1 MKHEGAITVM
11 STQTHVPQMTVRGL
25 TKSYGSANILNGIDL
40 EVAPGE
46 IVSIVGPSGVGKTT
60 LLRSLSGLT
69 PLTSGDVLIDG
80 KAVSGP
86 VEEIGLVFQDYR
98 GSMFPWMSTLQ
109 NVAFPLEGKGIAK
122 AERDK
127 TARKCLADVGLEQAA
142 DKYPWELSGGMQ
154 QRVAIARAL
163 AYDAQ
168 ILLMDE
174 PFGSL
179 DAQTKLVLED
189 LVIDLQRRLG
199 ISVILVTHD
208 IDEAVYMSDR
218 VVVLNNKP
226 ARVVDVVDVPLG
238 REREQIETKSDPQFV
253 QARNRVMREIM
264 GQSSLTK
271 REE

>member
-1 MKHEGAITVM
+1 MKHEDTF
-11 STQTHVPQMTVRGL
+11 GL
-25 TKSYGSANILNGIDL
+25 MNTSATAPPMRVTNLSKNYGDHQVLKRINLSVD
-40 EVAPGE
+40 PGE
-46 IVSIVGPSGVGKTT
+46 IVAIVGPSGVGKTT

-69 PLTSGDVLIDG
+69 PLTEGEVVIGTDKVT
-80 KAVSGP
+80 GP
-86 VEEIGLVFQDYR
+86 VPEIGLVFQDYR

-109 NVAFPLEGKGIAK
+109 NVAFPLEGKGVRR
-122 AERDK
+122 AEREEI
-127 TARKCLADVGLEQAA
+127 ARKCLADVGLEQAG

-163 AYDAQ
+163 AYDAH

-226 ARVVDVVDVPLG
+226 ASVVDVVDVPLG
-238 REREQIETKSDPQFV
+238 RDREQIATKSDPNFV
-253 QARNRVMREIM
+253 AARNRVMREIM
-264 GQSSLTK
+264 QTK
-271 REE
+271 

>member
-1 MKHEGAITVM
+1 MSQPAIAPPMRV
-11 STQTHVPQMTVRGL
+11 SNL
-25 TKSYGSANILNGIDL
+25 SKSYGMVDVLKYINLAVN
-40 EVAPGE
+40 PGE
-46 IVSIVGPSGVGKTT
+46 IISIVGPSGVGKTT

-69 PLTSGDVLIDG
+69 TLTAGEVVIGSEKVT
-80 KAVSGP
+80 GP
-86 VEEIGLVFQDYR
+86 VAEIGLVFQDYR

-109 NVAFPLEGKGIAK
+109 NVAFPLEGKGVGK
-122 AERDK
+122 DEREK
-127 TARKCLADVGLEQAA
+127 VAQSCLADVGLEHAA

-163 AYDAQ
+163 AYDAH

-218 VVVLNNKP
+218 VIVLNNKP
-226 ARVVDVVDVPLG
+226 ASVVDVVDVPLG
-238 REREQIETKSDPQFV
+238 RIREQIETKSDPNFV
-253 QARNRVMREIM
+253 KARNRVMREIM
-264 GQSSLTK
+264 GS
-271 REE
+271 

>member
-1 MKHEGAITVM
+1 MKDERHM
-11 STQTHVPQMTVRGL
+11 SAVNTEATAPPMRVTNL
-25 TKSYGSANILNGIDL
+25 SKSYGAFEVLNGIDL
-40 EVAPGE
+40 TVDPGE
-46 IVSIVGPSGVGKTT
+46 IVAIVGPSGVGKTT

-69 PLTSGDVLIDG
+69 DLTAGEVVIGSEKVT
-80 KAVSGP
+80 GP

-98 GSMFPWMSTLQ
+98 GSMFPWMTTIQ
-109 NVAFPLEGKGIAK
+109 NVAFPLEGKGVPK
-122 AERDK
+122 ADREE

-142 DKYPWELSGGMQ
+142 DSYPWELSGGMQ

-163 AYDAQ
+163 AYDAH

-226 ARVVDVVDVPLG
+226 ASVVDVVHVPLG
-238 REREQIETKSDPQFV
+238 KEREQIATKSDPNFMK
-253 QARNRVMREIM
+253 ARNRVMREIM
-264 GQSSLTK
+264 GQ
-271 REE
+271 

>member
-1 MKHEGAITVM
+1 MRDEGSRRDMTDQATAPPMKVNKL
-11 STQTHVPQMTVRGL
+11 S
-25 TKSYGSANILNGIDL
+25 KSYGQVHVLQDINLTVD
-40 EVAPGE
+40 PGE
-46 IVSIVGPSGVGKTT
+46 IVAIVGPSGVGKTT

-69 PLTSGDVLIDG
+69 PLTAGEVVIGDKQVT
-80 KAVSGP
+80 GP

-98 GSMFPWMSTLQ
+98 GSMFPWMSTIQ
-109 NVAFPLEGKGIAK
+109 NVAFPLEGKGVPKAK
-122 AERDK
+122 REQ
-127 TARKCLADVGLEQAA
+127 TALECLADVGLEQAA

-163 AYDAQ
+163 AYDAH

-226 ARVVDVVDVPLG
+226 ASVVDLVEVPLG
-238 REREQIETKSDPQFV
+238 REREQIATKSDPNFME
-253 QARNRVMREIM
+253 ARNRVMREIM
-264 GQSSLTK
+264 GQ
-271 REE
+271 

>member
-1 MKHEGAITVM
+1 MKDERLRRD
-11 STQTHVPQMTVRGL
+11 MTDQATAPPMQVTNL
-25 TKSYGSANILNGIDL
+25 SKSYGPADILKGISL
-40 EVAPGE
+40 TVNPGE
-46 IVSIVGPSGVGKTT
+46 IVAIVGPSGVGKTT

-69 PLTSGDVLIDG
+69 PLTSGEVVIGDSKVT
-80 KAVSGP
+80 GP

-109 NVAFPLEGKGIAK
+109 NVAFPLEGKGVPK
-122 AERDK
+122 AQREQ
-127 TARKCLADVGLEQAA
+127 TARKCLEDVGLEQAA

-163 AYDAQ
+163 AYDAH

-199 ISVILVTHD
+199 ISIILVTHD

-226 ARVVDVVDVPLG
+226 ASVVDLVDVPLG
-238 REREQIETKSDPQFV
+238 REREQIATKSDPTFME
-253 QARNRVMREIM
+253 ARNRVMREIM
-264 GQSSLTK
+264 GH
-271 REE
+271 

>member
-1 MKHEGAITVM
+1 MKDEGILKAMGQAAVAPPM
-11 STQTHVPQMTVRGL
+11 RVSNL
-25 TKSYGSANILNGIDL
+25 SKSYGDVDVLRGINL
-40 EVAPGE
+40 EVNPGE
-46 IVSIVGPSGVGKTT
+46 IIAIVGPSGVGKTT

-69 PLTSGDVLIDG
+69 TLTEGEVTIGSEKVT
-80 KAVSGP
+80 GP
-86 VEEIGLVFQDYR
+86 VAEIGLVFQDYR

-109 NVAFPLEGKGIAK
+109 NVAFPLEGKGVGKEEREKIAK
-122 AERDK
+122 A
-127 TARKCLADVGLEQAA
+127 CLADVGLEQAG

-163 AYDAQ
+163 AYDAH

-218 VVVLNNKP
+218 VIVLNNKP
-226 ARVVDVVDVPLG
+226 AGVVDVVDVPLG
-238 REREQIETKSDPQFV
+238 REREQIETKSDPKFV
-253 QARNRVMREIM
+253 EARNRVMREIM
-264 GQSSLTK
+264 GS
-271 REE
+271 